1 MSTSPAPYCAA
12 DAVRRAGPRPQRPSM
27 TMSVRLSRPPGP
39 ADGENSPWSRPV
51 TWSGFLSGGHEQWA
65 AVGEVLAGP
74 QGSKPGR
81 RGEPGSLVGP
91 QVSRPGRMGER
102 SALAGPQVSRP
113 GRGVRGQPW
122 RARSLDRCVIGVL
135 SAENPDN
142 ATVEP
147 VPRSR
152 RLRSTVRACRPSLS
166 LPRPRSHQDEASQ
179 VDVLKPFSP
188 PTPVTPRA
196 ATRDRTDL
204 APTPGIR
211 AAVKDA
217 APVRHHGLVWYDA
230 TSGTRAGLPPAAELH
245 SACVWPLL
253 SHPAAEVR
261 GTRSGSHR
269 GRPRRPASRS
279 PAAATAADGLG
290 GAG

>member
-1 MSTSPAPYCAA
+1 
-12 DAVRRAGPRPQRPSM
+12 GPD
-27 TMSVRLSRPPGP
+27 GP
-39 ADGENSPWSRPV
+39 AGGENARWSRPV

-74 QGSKPGR
+74 Q
-81 RGEPGSLVGP
+81 
-91 QVSRPGRMGER
+91 VSRPGRRGER

-179 VDVLKPFSP
+179 VDVLK
-188 PTPVTPRA
+188 
-196 ATRDRTDL
+196 
-204 APTPGIR
+204 
-211 AAVKDA
+211 
-217 APVRHHGLVWYDA
+217 
-230 TSGTRAGLPPAAELH
+230 
-245 SACVWPLL
+245 
-253 SHPAAEVR
+253 
-261 GTRSGSHR
+261 
-269 GRPRRPASRS
+269 
-279 PAAATAADGLG
+279 
-290 GAG
+290 

>member
-1 MSTSPAPYCAA
+1 GDAGVSRDAWRGRRSRDGGAGWEVSP
-12 DAVRRAGPRPQRPSM
+12 G
-27 TMSVRLSRPPGP
+27 GP
-39 ADGENSPWSRPV
+39 AGLETGAR
-51 TWSGFLSGGHEQWA
+51 
-65 AVGEVLAGP
+65 
-74 QGSKPGR
+74 
-81 RGEPGSLVGP
+81 
-91 QVSRPGRMGER
+91 GER

-188 PTPVTPRA
+188 PTPVTPRG
-196 ATRDRTDL
+196 ATRDRTGL
-204 APTPGIR
+204 APTPGSR

-245 SACVWPLL
+245 SA
-253 SHPAAEVR
+253 
-261 GTRSGSHR
+261 
-269 GRPRRPASRS
+269 
-279 PAAATAADGLG
+279 
-290 GAG
+290 